1 LLVLSSFCDA
11 VASVTITCVL
21 VVVVVTSS
29 HSAST
34 VRRRISLQLC
44 DRFNPSAPTAFST
57 SSLVVLTG
65 DRDLDLA

>member
-21 VVVVVTSS
+21 VVVVTSS

-57 SSLVVLTG
+57 SSLVVVTG